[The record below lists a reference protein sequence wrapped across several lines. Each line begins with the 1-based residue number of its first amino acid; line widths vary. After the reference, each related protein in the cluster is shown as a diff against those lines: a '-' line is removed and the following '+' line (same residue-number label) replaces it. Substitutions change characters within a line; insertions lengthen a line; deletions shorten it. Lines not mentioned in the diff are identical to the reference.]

1 MIDFTTIQTYPV
13 PPILRQLQDTNTSL
27 NKKNE
32 FITNLL
38 IAVVVGGTIYI
49 GYQIYKSN
57 KENEQRPTIKPKGN

>member
-13 PPILRQLQDTNTSL
+13 PPILKQLQETNSAL
-27 NKKNE
+27 NQENE

-38 IAVVVGGTIYI
+38 IAVAIGGTIYI